1 MLPSGP
7 RPPNPSELLGSMRTQ
22 AALKFLADRF
32 DFVLLD
38 STPVLA
44 VTDATVIS
52 QFADATLLVVAA
64 GTTSRRQV
72 RESLNLLNRAG
83 ATMIGMV
90 LNKTSGRDQDGY
102 YYYPHE
108 YSSHEEAAG
117 PTGTPSSPERLEGRR
132 FLPRPL
138 SGSK

>member
-1 MLPSGP
+1 MAHHG
-7 RPPNPSELLGSMRTQ
+7 
-22 AALKFLADRF
+22 KKY
-32 DFVLLD
+32 
-38 STPVLA
+38 
-44 VTDATVIS
+44 
-52 QFADATLLVVAA
+52 
-64 GTTSRRQV
+64 
-72 RESLNLLNRAG
+72 RAG

-108 YSSHEEAAG
+108 YSSHEYSSHEEAASSA
-117 PTGTPSSPERLEGRR
+117 GTPSSPDRLEGRR